1 MNKIDQLNNIEL
13 IDEKSLTNIE
23 GGKGGK
29 VNIDISINISMNWG
43 NVRDTEYLGHNRKDE
58 FRKSYVYRLFE

>member
-23 GGKGGK
+23 GGK
-29 VNIDISINISMNWG
+29 VNIDISNNISMKW
-43 NVRDTEYLGHNRKDE
+43 
-58 FRKSYVYRLFE
+58 

>member
-29 VNIDISINISMNWG
+29 VNIDISINISMKWG
-43 NVRDTEYLGHNRKDE
+43 NVRDTLRGIGDGIFGHRRK
-58 FRKSYVYRLFE
+58 Y